1 MARVVRSAI
10 EEPHVLREYAL
21 LADGQRGALIG
32 PRGDVCWMCVPGWD
46 DDAVF
51 SSLIGGRSV
60 FAITPAEQFV
70 WGGHYEEGS
79 LIWRS
84 RWVTRD
90 SIIECREA
98 LAYPGEARRAVL
110 LRRLMAIRGEARVEA
125 VFSPAAGFERRTM
138 THLVRD
144 HEDRW
149 HAMVGELQ
157 MRLSGLSHAT
167 VSRDRGV
174 ALHAEL
180 QVPEGAFLDTVVEL
194 SVPGPAG
201 PPPDP
206 DALWQ
211 RTESRWRAEVPEFS
225 TSIAASDARHSYAV
239 LKGMTAAGGGT
250 VAAATMSLP
259 EHADTGRNYDYR
271 YVWIRDQC
279 YVGQAAAV
287 DDAHPLL
294 DDAVGFVARRLLTDG
309 PDLKPVYT
317 ANGGSVTDESSLRL
331 PGYPGG
337 SDILGNRA
345 QRQFQLD
352 VFGEALLLFAAS
364 ARHGHIDTEL
374 HRAISTT
381 VAAIGSRWQQP
392 DAGVWETETRRWA
405 HSRLTCVAGLRAI
418 APFIP
423 ATEAAIAESL
433 ADAVLASTADCRHPS
448 GRWQRAPDD
457 SRVDAA
463 LLIAAIRGA
472 IPADDPLS
480 IGTLRAVGTELTD
493 DGFVYR
499 FRHDDRPLGAAE
511 GAFVLCGFWSALA
524 NHQLGNEVAAARY
537 FERNRAVGGPPA
549 LLCEE
554 FDVVERQLRG
564 NIPQAFA
571 HALLIEASL
580 RLADRPAIQRKESP
594 CPPDHLDHRAPS

>member
-1 MARVVRSAI
+1 MTGRI
-10 EEPHVLREYAL
+10 YEPHVLREYAL
-21 LADGQRGALIG
+21 LADGHRGALIG
-32 PRGDVCWMCVPGWD
+32 PSGDVCWMCAPGWD

-51 SSLIGGRSV
+51 ASLIGGRSV
-60 FAITPAEQFV
+60 FAITPTEQFV

-98 LAYPGEARRAVL
+98 LAFPGHVRRAVL
-110 LRRLMAIRGEARVEA
+110 LRRLTAVRGDARAEA
-125 VFSPAAGFERRTM
+125 VFSPAARFGQRAM

-157 MRLSGLSHAT
+157 MRLTGLPHAA

-174 ALHAEL
+174 SLNAEL
-180 QVPEGAFLDTVVEL
+180 HVPEGAFVDLVVEL

-206 DALWQ
+206 DVLWA
-211 RTESRWRAEVPEFS
+211 RTETHWRAEVPALS
-225 TSIAASDARHSYAV
+225 MSIAPRDARHSYAV
-239 LKGMTAAGGGT
+239 LRGMTPPGGGT

-259 EHADTGRNYDYR
+259 ERADAGRNYDYR

-287 DDAHPLL
+287 DAAHPLL
-294 DDAVGFVARRLLTDG
+294 DDAVGFVARQLLADG
-309 PDLKPVYT
+309 ADLKPVYT
-317 ANGGSVTDESSLRL
+317 VNGGPVPDERSLRL

-337 SDILGNRA
+337 SDVLGNRA
-345 QRQFQLD
+345 HSQFQLD
-352 VFGEALLLFAAS
+352 IFGEALLLFAAS
-364 ARHGHIDTEL
+364 ARHGHIDGPL
-374 HRAISTT
+374 LRAGSAAID
-381 VAAIGSRWQQP
+381 AIGSRWREP
-392 DAGVWETETRRWA
+392 DAGIWEIETQRWA
-405 HSRLTCVAGLRAI
+405 HSRLMCVAGLRAI
-418 APFIP
+418 APYVRGS
-423 ATEAAIAESL
+423 EAASAESL
-433 ADAVLASTADCRHPS
+433 ADAILASCADCHHPS

-457 SRVDAA
+457 PRVDAA

-472 IPADDPLS
+472 IPVDDPRS
-480 IGTLRAVGTELTD
+480 IGTLRAIASELTD

-499 FRHDDRPLGAAE
+499 FRHDDRPLSATE
-511 GAFVLCGFWSALA
+511 GAFVLCGFWSAVA
-524 NHQLGNEVAAARY
+524 NHQLGNAVIAGRY
-537 FERNRAVGGPPA
+537 FERNRAACGPPA

-554 FDVVERQLRG
+554 YDVIEHQLRG

-571 HALLIEASL
+571 HAQLIETSL
-580 RLADRPAIQRKESP
+580 RLAEEPAVHGKESP
-594 CPPDHLDHRAPS
+594 CPPDHLDRLAPS